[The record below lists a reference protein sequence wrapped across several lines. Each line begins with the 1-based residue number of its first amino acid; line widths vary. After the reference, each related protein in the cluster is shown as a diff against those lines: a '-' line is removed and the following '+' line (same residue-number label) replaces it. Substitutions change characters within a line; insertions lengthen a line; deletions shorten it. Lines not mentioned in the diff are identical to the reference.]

1 MYLYHFETK
10 KVVRLF
16 LKPDRNKT
24 AERMCLSEHL
34 FGTIKRA
41 MGFSYFL
48 LRGLKKV
55 TGEFALMCLGY
66 NIKRAKKLLGFEK
79 MLELMEVGIC

>member
-24 AERMCLSEHL
+24 AERMCLSEHP

-48 LRGLKKV
+48 LRGKKSGGGV
-55 TGEFALMCLGY
+55 CAYVAGL
-66 NIKRAKKLLGFEK
+66 
-79 MLELMEVGIC
+79 